1 MYRVLLV
8 DDRDIF
14 LMELKRLK
22 VWGNVSGFEV
32 AGKANNGRQAMEM
45 LKSSSYDLVLTDIR
59 MPVVDGLQLL
69 RVINQENL
77 CSCVVLLSEYSEFN
91 YARQG
96 IVLGAFDYLVKPP
109 SREKLLELFQRAHR
123 FLETRKKGENGYGN
137 PLEADFGWAY
147 PSAEEKRVVDG
158 FLNRGADTVQIFESA
173 VKSVYTMMGDN
184 MIKADILVRK
194 LYHHII
200 EEVYSK
206 IPWLGD
212 FIDIRFFDATE
223 YLQESG
229 PDTYKEY
236 YCGKITFL
244 LNFIRR
250 YQPEVEDGTISE
262 ICSYILS
269 HSEDD
274 IKLKVLAEKFYIN
287 NTYLSNT
294 FAVKTGMHYNSF
306 VTMVKMARA
315 EYLFKNTDLKTYE
328 ICYQLGYH
336 DINYFSRL
344 FKSYIGKSPAEY
356 RNLQLKNCPVVMESC
371 CKIAP

>member
-22 VWGNVSGFEV
+22 VWGNISGFEV

-109 SREKLLELFQRAHR
+109 SREKLLELFRRAHR
-123 FLETRKKGENGYGN
+123 FLETRKKGEDAYGN
-137 PLEADFGWAY
+137 PLETDFGWAY

-158 FLNRGADTVQIFESA
+158 FLNRSPDTAQIFESA

-206 IPWLGD
+206 IPWLSD

-250 YQPEVEDGTISE
+250 YQPEVENGTISE
-262 ICSYILS
+262 ICAYILG

-294 FAVKTGMHYNSF
+294 FVVKTGMHYNSF

-356 RNLQLKNCPVVMESC
+356 RSLQLKNCPVAMESC